1 MAHLAAV
8 GMGKPSKSDTDRARA
23 IVAELDILRLDQPS
37 AITTTLP
44 QVRELLELDAMVCA
58 TPVERTTGW
67 GVERFELDNIPNPTK
82 FRHVTLQF
90 LQHAPRRIGWFDP
103 MRPESEQRN
112 LAFELGELCTA
123 EEHKA
128 SRGYREVLVP
138 AGLHRHHVLRALICE
153 GASLLAWYGG
163 FSAEP
168 LDRRQ
173 RELLN
178 TLVPTLRRRLA
189 TERRLNESAR
199 TTAALEVAMEHLGV
213 PAFVVSS
220 NGRIHE
226 SNEPGKLLLQTK
238 RTEVSQAIRAALSKK
253 PAPLE
258 FELTRLGM
266 AGTAEHWLAIL
277 RSKTSSVRIT
287 QAVARACTRY
297 KLSPRQRDVLA
308 LVVQGDSNASI
319 ATALGISE
327 RAVELH
333 ISAMLERAA
342 VENRAALVSTVLV
355 GR

>member
-1 MAHLAAV
+1 MAQLVAI
-8 GMGKPSKSDTDRARA
+8 GMAKPSKSDSERARA

-37 AITTTLP
+37 AVTTTLG
-44 QVRELLELDAMVCA
+44 QVRELLELDAIACI

-67 GVERFELDNIPNPTK
+67 AVDRFEIDNIPNPTK
-82 FRHVTLQF
+82 FRHVTLQY

-103 MRPESEQRN
+103 LRPESEQRN
-112 LAFELGELCTA
+112 LAFDLGELCTA

-138 AGLHRHHVLRALICE
+138 TGLHHHHVLRALICE

-163 FSAEP
+163 FTTDKI
-168 LDRRQ
+168 DRRQ

-189 TERRLNESAR
+189 TERRLNEAVR

-213 PAFVVSS
+213 PAYVVSS
-220 NGRIHE
+220 NGRVHE
-226 SNEPGKLLLQTK
+226 SNEPGKLLLHSK
-238 RTEVSQAIRAALSKK
+238 RSEVSQAIRAALARK
-253 PAPLE
+253 PAAME

-266 AGTAEHWLAIL
+266 AGSAEHWLAIL
-277 RSKTSSVRIT
+277 RSRSPSVRIT
-287 QAVARACTRY
+287 QAVARACTRF
-297 KLSPRQRDVLA
+297 KLSPRQRDVLS
-308 LVVQGDSNASI
+308 LVVQGESNASI
-319 ATALGISE
+319 ASALGVSE

-342 VENRAALVSTVLV
+342 VENRAALVSTVLL